1 MKKRNKY
8 FLLKRFQNKLVQ
20 SNNKKLGV
28 LRQDQIIS
36 KLLIK
41 LIDNQVLN
49 KSIKFFFQLESQSN
63 ITFLIL
69 TCKHFAIRYAIS
81 LFD

>member
-20 SNNKKLGV
+20 SNNKTLGV

-49 KSIKFFFQLESQSN
+49 KSIKFFFQLES
-63 ITFLIL
+63 
-69 TCKHFAIRYAIS
+69 
-81 LFD
+81 

>member
-8 FLLKRFQNKLVQ
+8 FLLKQFQNKLVQ

-49 KSIKFFFQLESQSN
+49 KSIQFFFQLES
-63 ITFLIL
+63 
-69 TCKHFAIRYAIS
+69 
-81 LFD
+81 

>member
-8 FLLKRFQNKLVQ
+8 FLLKQFQNKLVQ

-49 KSIKFFFQLESQSN
+49 KSIKFFFQLES
-63 ITFLIL
+63 
-69 TCKHFAIRYAIS
+69 
-81 LFD
+81 

>member
-20 SNNKKLGV
+20 SNNKNLGV

-49 KSIKFFFQLESQSN
+49 KSIKFFFQLES
-63 ITFLIL
+63 
-69 TCKHFAIRYAIS
+69 
-81 LFD
+81 

>member
-41 LIDNQVLN
+41 LIFSVRELEQHYFFDSNMQTLCN
-49 KSIKFFFQLESQSN
+49 SICIF
-63 ITFLIL
+63 TF
-69 TCKHFAIRYAIS
+69 
-81 LFD
+81 

>member
-49 KSIKFFFQLESQSN
+49 KSIQFFFQLES
-63 ITFLIL
+63 
-69 TCKHFAIRYAIS
+69 
-81 LFD
+81 

>member
-49 KSIKFFFQLESQSN
+49 KSIKFFFQLES
-63 ITFLIL
+63 
-69 TCKHFAIRYAIS
+69 
-81 LFD
+81 

>member
-49 KSIKFFFQLESQSN
+49 KSIKFFFN
-63 ITFLIL
+63 
-69 TCKHFAIRYAIS
+69 
-81 LFD
+81 

>member
-49 KSIKFFFQLESQSN
+49 KSIKFFFQFES
-63 ITFLIL
+63 
-69 TCKHFAIRYAIS
+69 
-81 LFD
+81 